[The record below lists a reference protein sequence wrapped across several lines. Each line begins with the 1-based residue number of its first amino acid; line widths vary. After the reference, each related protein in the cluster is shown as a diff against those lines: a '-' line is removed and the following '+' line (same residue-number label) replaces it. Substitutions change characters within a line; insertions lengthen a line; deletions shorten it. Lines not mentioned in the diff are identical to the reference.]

1 MIGLALP
8 SQRVTKFGANILR
21 KRLRPCCELHYTD
34 NYVTNRGSSSFPQC
48 SEPQRSSLQPSGP
61 PALTGGPRPDTSGAC
76 AVGGC
81 TGPHR
86 GGRVASTGRRLAV
99 VVPVRTPA
107 LRGHRCP
114 GRIHL
119 RCAHQGRTHRGCAR
133 PGHLHRAHL
142 HRARIHRARIHRGR
156 LHPARIRPGPTH
168 RGRTHRGRTHQGRT
182 HQGRTHRP
190 GPRTA
195 AADRARAASTSR
207 VAPGHDALHGLRA
220 AARPFR
226 ARRLSPLRSPSEPRR
241 RCCTARPDPV
251 LPAVTPSG
259 RTAPDDSD
267 AGQAAR

>member
-61 PALTGGPRPDTSGAC
+61 PALTGGPRPGTSGAC

-195 AADRARAASTSR
+195 AADRARAANASR
-207 VAPGHDALHGLRA
+207 VAPGHDALPGLRA

-259 RTAPDDSD
+259 HTAPDDSD